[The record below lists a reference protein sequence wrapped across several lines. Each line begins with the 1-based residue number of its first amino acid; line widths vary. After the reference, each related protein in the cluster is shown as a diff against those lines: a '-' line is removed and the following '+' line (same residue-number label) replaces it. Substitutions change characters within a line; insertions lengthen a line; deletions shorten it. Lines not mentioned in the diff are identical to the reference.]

1 MKKRRVVI
9 QFLFLIIALLSVLL
23 GSMQYSAVTQSL
35 NQADGTSPNVTFVD
49 VTAESGIMFRHD
61 NAASK
66 EKYLVETMG
75 SGCAFLDYDQDG
87 FLDVFFVNGGPT
99 PAYQP
104 TTPLKNALYHSEGNG
119 HFVDVTSKSGVES
132 NAGFGMG
139 VAVGDFDN
147 DGYPDLY
154 VTGFPSSSL
163 YHNDQHGSFTD
174 ITQKAG
180 VENSKG
186 WGVSAAWLDYDND
199 GYLDLLVI
207 NYLDFDYARNKYCG
221 EPGTNRSMYCH
232 PRYFDGVYPVLYRNE
247 HNGKFSDVTKQAGLQ
262 AASCKGLGVVA
273 ADFDNDG
280 WIDIFISNDSVRNL
294 LYRNLH
300 NGSFE
305 DVTLPSGT
313 GYSDDGMPEAGMG
326 VDAAD
331 FNRDGWMD
339 IYVTHLDFELNRLYL
354 NHGGMRFSD
363 STISSGLARTA
374 VLNSGFG
381 TRFLDYDND
390 GWKDLVLVNGHVMD
404 NVNFFRRD
412 VFYAEKKML
421 YRNSRGRFTNVSAA
435 AGPAFAYARVGR
447 GLALGDFDNDGDLD
461 FLVNNNG
468 QNGELIRN
476 DGGNNNHWLAI
487 RLIGVNSNRDG
498 VGARI
503 ELTAGGTTQF
513 DQAKGGMSYLSA
525 SDPRIYFGL
534 GQLQQADRVEI
545 HWPSGKTD
553 VFKDVQA
560 NQLLSIQEGKGIIL
574 SNYPEFKRRQ

>member
-1 MKKRRVVI
+1 M
-9 QFLFLIIALLSVLL
+9 
-23 GSMQYSAVTQSL
+23 
-35 NQADGTSPNVTFVD
+35 
-49 VTAESGIMFRHD
+49 
-61 NAASK
+61 
-66 EKYLVETMG
+66 
-75 SGCAFLDYDQDG
+75 
-87 FLDVFFVNGGPT
+87 
-99 PAYQP
+99 
-104 TTPLKNALYHSEGNG
+104 
-119 HFVDVTSKSGVES
+119 
-132 NAGFGMG
+132 
-139 VAVGDFDN
+139 
-147 DGYPDLY
+147 
-154 VTGFPSSSL
+154 
-163 YHNDQHGSFTD
+163 
-174 ITQKAG
+174 
-180 VENSKG
+180 
-186 WGVSAAWLDYDND
+186 DYDND

-221 EPGTNRSMYCH
+221 EPGTDRSMYCH

-247 HNGKFSDVTKQAGLQ
+247 HNSKFTDVTKQAGLQ

-280 WIDIFISNDSVRNL
+280 WVDIFISNDSVRNL

-331 FNRDGWMD
+331 FNGDGWLD

-363 STISSGLARTA
+363 STMSSGLARTA

-421 YRNSRGRFTNVSAA
+421 YRNARGRFTNVSAA
-435 AGPAFAYARVGR
+435 AGPAFADARVGR

-476 DGGNNNHWLAI
+476 DGGNNNYWLAI
-487 RLIGVNSNRDG
+487 RLIGVSSNRDG

-503 ELTAGGTTQF
+503 ELTAGGATQF

-525 SDPRIYFGL
+525 SDLRIYFGL
-534 GQLQQADRVEI
+534 GQLQQADKVEI

-553 VFKDVQA
+553 VLKNVQA
-560 NQLLSIQEGKGIIL
+560 NQLLSIQEGKGVIL
-574 SNYPEFKRRQ
+574 SNYPQFKRKQ

>member
-1 MKKRRVVI
+1 MKKKWVLIQSLFFVI
-9 QFLFLIIALLSVLL
+9 SLLSVL
-23 GSMQYSAVTQSL
+23 GSMRYSALTESSDQGH
-35 NQADGTSPNVTFVD
+35 GTSPNVTFVD
-49 VTAESGIMFRHD
+49 VTEESGIRFRHD
-61 NAASK
+61 NAASR

-104 TTPLKNALYHSEGNG
+104 KKPLKNALYHSEGNG
-119 HFVDVTSKSGVES
+119 HFVDVTSKSGVGS
-132 NAGFGMG
+132 NPGYGMG
-139 VAVGDFDN
+139 VAVGDIDN

-154 VTGFPSSSL
+154 VSGFPSSSL

-174 ITQKAG
+174 ITQEAG

-221 EPGTNRSMYCH
+221 EPGTDRSMYCH

-247 HNGKFSDVTKQAGLQ
+247 HNGKFTDVTKQAGLQ
-262 AASCKGLGVVA
+262 AASGKGLGVVA

-280 WIDIFISNDSVRNL
+280 WVDIFISNDSVRNL
-294 LYRNLH
+294 LFRNLH
-300 NGSFE
+300 NGRFE

-331 FNRDGWMD
+331 FNGDGWLD

-354 NHGGMRFSD
+354 NQGGMRFSD
-363 STISSGLARTA
+363 STMSSGLARTA

-381 TRFLDYDND
+381 TRFLDFDND

-404 NVNFFRRD
+404 NVNLFRRD
-412 VFYAEKKML
+412 VFHAERKML
-421 YRNSRGRFTNVSAA
+421 YRNVHGLFQNVSQA
-435 AGPAFAYARVGR
+435 AGPAFMEARVGR
-447 GLALGDFDNDGDLD
+447 GLALGDYDNDGDSD
-461 FLVNNNG
+461 FLVSNNG

-476 DGGNNNHWLAI
+476 DGGNKNHWLAI
-487 RLIGVNSNRDG
+487 RLIGVGSNRDG

-503 ELTAGGTTQF
+503 ELTAGGITQF

-534 GQLQQADRVEI
+534 GQLRQADRVEI
-545 HWPSGKTD
+545 HWPSGKTE
-553 VFKDVQA
+553 VLKDVQA
-560 NQLLSIQEGKGIIL
+560 NQLLSIQEGKGIIP
-574 SNYPEFKRRQ
+574 SQYPQFK